1 MSNFG
6 LPGTGELL
14 FRSYGG
20 FLKDGANHFGEIG
33 IDVPS
38 VHPLVAPPRWYN
50 LGVGTFFSHRMN
62 PRDPARYRGV

>member
-38 VHPLVAPPRWYN
+38 VYPFGGASQVVQ
-50 LGVGTFFSHRMN
+50 LGGGFLLFT
-62 PRDPARYRGV
+62 

>member
-33 IDVPS
+33 KFLILIIFGELS
-38 VHPLVAPPRWYN
+38 MIRFGAA
-50 LGVGTFFSHRMN
+50 GG
-62 PRDPARYRGV
+62 

>member
-33 IDVPS
+33 IDLPLKTEGAKRRVVP
-38 VHPLVAPPRWYN
+38 N
-50 LGVGTFFSHRMN
+50 
-62 PRDPARYRGV
+62 D